1 MNATERFGHLETPLQ
16 LLTLTE
22 RFGTIGLCRPR
33 HTDRYRAGTSSQKFR
48 TGRDITMVTKP
59 NIVAIAAVVAA
70 LATPSVAA
78 AAKVKQALPSWDTCY
93 SLAVERGSAPGRG
106 GSEGNKGGGM
116 GHYLR
121 FMDECQ
127 AGKIPLGAGPSAS
140 ARQPTRRRMHC

>member
-1 MNATERFGHLETPLQ
+1 VTERFGYLETPPQ

-22 RFGTIGLCRPR
+22 RFGTIGLC
-33 HTDRYRAGTSSQKFR
+33 
-48 TGRDITMVTKP
+48 GRSTPIDIEPGLRLKNMEREEDITMVTKP

-70 LATPSVAA
+70 LATPTVAS
-78 AAKVKQALPSWDTCY
+78 AAKVKQSLPTWDTCY

-127 AGKIPLGAGPSAS
+127 AGKIPLGPSAS
-140 ARQPTRRRMHC
+140 AR